1 MKTTIKRCYIGIFFV
16 IICVPVIIMPFI
28 KSQSTLRKAP
38 AIITQGKL
46 NFNYFNQVDEYLK
59 ENFNFKENL
68 ISIHSGIMEHI
79 FNTSS
84 QQKVIVGDNHWLYY
98 TETVDDYLRKDLL
111 TDDEISQIAA
121 NIYSIAEYVEKQG
134 AKFIFTIA
142 PNKNSIY
149 PSYMPSNYFQ
159 PSIESNAQKLTK
171 LLNEDIYT
179 DLFNK
184 LNNTTCVS
192 YLKRDSH
199 WNNYGAYLGFKEIIK
214 DLGIKVENFEI
225 TEINKKREFNGDLDN
240 MLYPDGSKYDEQIY
254 YTFDNS
260 FEFVSR
266 FKSVDD
272 IIIQTTSSHGE
283 DSALV
288 FRDSFGNALLD
299 FFARQFETVEFSR
312 AVPYQLE
319 KAKDFDYVV
328 LEIVE
333 RNLPNLLSPPILK

>member
-1 MKTTIKRCYIGIFFV
+1 
-16 IICVPVIIMPFI
+16 
-28 KSQSTLRKAP
+28 
-38 AIITQGKL
+38 
-46 NFNYFNQVDEYLK
+46 
-59 ENFNFKENL
+59 
-68 ISIHSGIMEHI
+68 
-79 FNTSS
+79 
-84 QQKVIVGDNHWLYY
+84 
-98 TETVDDYLRKDLL
+98 
-111 TDDEISQIAA
+111 
-121 NIYSIAEYVEKQG
+121 
-134 AKFIFTIA
+134 
-142 PNKNSIY
+142 
-149 PSYMPSNYFQ
+149 MPSNYFQ